1 MSNIEETPSEVV
13 EKTTKGEGEKKQEK
27 VIKLP
32 KDWPAPR
39 WTEEVDIILTN
50 LYNDVCSKSEKRRE
64 AFPYQ
69 ESWVNFLSEK
79 AEKGSSDPIVEPSR
93 SLQEKFRSA
102 FSLGVAEHFE
112 DLLRGLSEQHSGLI
126 KLAKSPWGRKLTNT
140 QAWMRRAASLAQIAF
155 HAECEVSM
163 EALDRVR
170 SLSSSLARGQEPWP
184 KTLDGLPRLEQ
195 EKLILVRMYSILF
208 AVAQI
213 ILGGEVS

>member
-1 MSNIEETPSEVV
+1 MSNIEETPSKVV
-13 EKTTKGEGEKKQEK
+13 EKTAKEEGEKKQEK
-27 VIKLP
+27 VTKLP

-39 WTEEVDIILTN
+39 WTEEVDIILTD
-50 LYNDVCSKSEKRRE
+50 LYNECSESEERRE

-79 AEKGSSDPIVEPSR
+79 VSSGPIVEPIVEPSR
-93 SLQEKFRSA
+93 SLQEGFRDA
-102 FSLGVAEHFE
+102 FGVGVTEHFE
-112 DLLRGLSEQHSGLI
+112 DLLQGLSEKHSELI
-126 KLAKSPWGRKLTNT
+126 KLTRSSWGRKLTNT
-140 QAWMRRAASLAQIAF
+140 QAWMRRAASLAQITF
-155 HAECEVSM
+155 HAQAEVSM

-208 AVAQI
+208 VVAQI